1 MGLYS
6 HQDFFINQ
14 INKHNLI
21 VAEWPIG
28 YGLDFAIETYINN
41 SNIKPAYI
49 GLLAILHNNYNNVNK
64 KIQFIRL
71 NKIYNYDFDFL
82 IIDYNTFYKKI
93 INEIIDYCLSRN
105 IRVIIKKNHHYLD
118 LVGYDFYYN
127 DGTMTIEK
135 DRKRKIDNLMK

>member
-1 MGLYS
+1 MVLYS
-6 HQDFFINQ
+6 HQDFFVNQ

-28 YGLDFAIETYINN
+28 YGLDFAIETYINK

-49 GLLAILHNNYNNVNK
+49 GLLSILHNYNVNK
-64 KIQFIRL
+64 KIQFIQL
-71 NKIYNYDFDFL
+71 DKIYNYNFDFL
-82 IIDYNTFYKKI
+82 IIDYNTHYKKRF
-93 INEIIDYCLSRN
+93 NEIIDYCLSRN
-105 IRVIIKKNHHYLD
+105 IRLIIKKNNHYLD

-135 DRKRKIDNLMK
+135 DRKRKIKNLTK